1 MISHCQS
8 HSHGLAIIQPDKP
21 VYKLLLLFSL
31 VAAAAI
37 QIYVI
42 GDPDI
47 VLGVVGEWQW
57 SRHEFAEPLWIAVG
71 QFLPALFG
79 MVFLYYVAAVGSSR
93 LFQHNA
99 RCVGD
104 FERQRTGPPTQVTF
118 IFLCGLI
125 VASWCWMKTCER
137 SAPAFHRNLKS
148 MWVLY
153 DPSSSGY
160 FYEAAFKIDSTSE
173 FLATYHDR
181 MLEGDVLHVG
191 THPPGL
197 FLLNQFALDVM
208 DAFPGLARPLSWIM
222 IRGDIE
228 IFREIEADA
237 GLARRL
243 TDNELSALF
252 LTSELTTLAAALT
265 VIPLFYTIR
274 CAFNAVI
281 AWRTACLWAT
291 FPCLVVFLPKS
302 DVLFTFT
309 SMSAVCLG
317 IHAYSPTASL
327 GRRFV
332 QAIGSGLVLW
342 LGLMLSLAHLPVV
355 ALLGSVCLIRIVRQ
369 AMRKNGARSTIPA
382 SIASLLMMQI
392 TILATIV
399 CATYGFSELTHCN
412 MLDVWQQNLTNHAGF
427 YDQSP
432 RTYSQWLMIN
442 PVELGFSIGLP
453 AALICVVGLFM
464 AIFTCRNGSSAPHE
478 TLGVDLSFAV
488 VLTIGALWISGR
500 NSGEAARLWCFLTPW
515 LLVLA
520 AHVFR
525 SERNSDGLANS
536 ATIWKT
542 LLFVQIIVCALT
554 SARVSGFA
562 FSPTLIPV
570 S

>member
-1 MISHCQS
+1 M
-8 HSHGLAIIQPDKP
+8 
-21 VYKLLLLFSL
+21 YKTILLISL

-42 GDPDI
+42 GDSNI
-47 VLGVVGEWQW
+47 VLGVAGEWQW
-57 SRHEFAEPLWIAVG
+57 PRHAFSTPLWNAVS

-79 MVFLYYVAAVGSSR
+79 MVLLSYVAAFGSSR

-104 FERQRTGPPTQVTF
+104 FERQRIGPPTWVTA
-118 IFLCGLI
+118 IFLSGLI
-125 VASWCWMKTCER
+125 LASWCWVKTCER
-137 SAPAFHRNLKS
+137 SAPALHRNLKS

-153 DPSSSGY
+153 DPSSAGY
-160 FYEAAFKIDSTSE
+160 FFEAAFKIESTST
-173 FLATYHDR
+173 FLETYHDR

-197 FLLNQFALDVM
+197 FLLNRLALNTM
-208 DAFPGLARPLSWIM
+208 EAFPALARPLSWLM

-228 IFREIEADA
+228 DFRRIEAEA

-243 TDNELSALF
+243 TDNELNALV
-252 LTSELTTLAAALT
+252 LTSEITTLAAVLT
-265 VIPLFYTIR
+265 IIPLYYALR
-274 CAFNAVI
+274 CVFNAVI

-291 FPCLVVFLPKS
+291 FPCLVIFLPKS

-317 IHAYSPTASL
+317 VHAFAPMAAI
-327 GRRFV
+327 GRRFLL
-332 QAIGSGLVLW
+332 AIASGIVLW
-342 LGLMLSLAHLPVV
+342 FGLMMSLAHLPVV
-355 ALLGSVCLIRIVRQ
+355 ALLGAVCLIRMMRI
-369 AMRKNGARSTIPA
+369 AMRKNGARSSIPA
-382 SIASLLMMQI
+382 ALGSLFLMQV
-392 TILATIV
+392 TILITVAG
-399 CATYGFSELTHCN
+399 AAYGFSELTQCN

-427 YDQSP
+427 YEQST
-432 RTYSQWLMIN
+432 RTYSQWLLVN
-442 PVELGFSIGLP
+442 PVELGFAIGLP
-453 AALICVVGLFM
+453 VAVTCIIGFFTALFSQ
-464 AIFTCRNGSSAPHE
+464 RNASSGPNE
-478 TLGVDLSFAV
+478 SLGIDLTFAV
-488 VLTIGALWISGR
+488 VMTIAALWLSGR

-525 SERNSDGLANS
+525 SEKKSDGLANS

-542 LLFVQIIVCALT
+542 LLFVQIVVCALT
-554 SARVSGFA
+554 SARVSGFS
-562 FSPTLIPV
+562 FSATLLPV